1 MAVARSIPTPIFD
14 VLSSRVESPVFF
26 VEPGEI
32 AQVQAFGFA
41 CRKAKLSE
49 TERSVPQ
56 IATLEQVMFK
66 EAIKDV
72 ATTVMQG
79 SCACTKLYNKATE
92 ILATEPVMLCGN
104 CVQISASNNHLL
116 INTPG
121 AYRFVLNDV
130 TALTNVQVFI
140 RTFTHNEFPWDSSL
154 FIGERL

>member
-1 MAVARSIPTPIFD
+1 MATAKSLPTPIFNP
-14 VLSSRVESPVFF
+14 LSTSVESPIFF

-49 TERSVPQ
+49 SERSVRQ
-56 IATLEQVMFK
+56 VATLEQIMFK

-72 ATTVMQG
+72 ATTVVQG
-79 SCACTKLYNKATE
+79 SCTCTKLYNKTTE
-92 ILATEPVMLCGN
+92 ILATEPVILCGD
-104 CVQISASNNHLL
+104 CVQLSASNNHIL

-130 TALTNVQVFI
+130 TALTNVQVFV
-140 RTFTHNEFPWDSSL
+140 RTFTHNEFPWDSKL